1 MEEQNQ
7 VIFEATKDMVERG
20 DISLAIAA
28 IEGLHPRDASEVLSN
43 LDIESEAE
51 ILKRMKTEKA
61 ARIILEMEE
70 EHQVDLASRLKTTHL
85 VDLVR
90 KMPVD
95 EAVDLLGDIS
105 VEQREKLL
113 RLFGSEEV
121 QELKE
126 LLSYGDRTAGG
137 LMTTDYVSV
146 PADMRAGEV
155 IDYIRQVPP
164 ETETIYYIYVVG
176 RDGKLIGVISLR
188 ELIASPVDRKAGEM
202 AERDIISV
210 EPQEAQ
216 EKVAEIIS
224 KYELLAVPVVNGEG
238 RILGI
243 VTEDDVMDVVE
254 EEADEKIMRLAGAV
268 GLPEGYGLW
277 QDLARRIPWLLVVVV
292 VEILLCGGILK
303 LGSPVWENFKVLVFF
318 TPLLITMSGNI
329 ALQSSSVMNH
339 MLSTE
344 MRSSSSTFKIIGW
357 EVLGALAV
365 GLAAGGLVQ
374 LLSLFL
380 DLPSSVGIIVSLA
393 LCITVIL
400 AAVVGSALP
409 LVFRLFKREP
419 GVMPRPFVGVVMDVV
434 SLAIYLGIGRIFS

>member
-1 MEEQNQ
+1 MEEQNR
-7 VIFEATKDMVERG
+7 VILEATRDMVARG
-20 DISLAIAA
+20 DLSLAVAT

-43 LDIESEAE
+43 LDIESEVE
-51 ILKRMKTEKA
+51 ILKEMETGKA

-70 EHQVDLASRLKTTHL
+70 EHQVDLASRLKTAHL
-85 VDLVR
+85 ANLVR
-90 KMPVD
+90 RMPVD

-105 VEQREKLL
+105 TEQREKLL

-121 QELKE
+121 QELQE

-146 PADMRAGEV
+146 SPDITAEEV
-155 IDYIRQVPP
+155 IEYIRKVPP
-164 ETETIYYIYVVG
+164 ETETIYYVYVVTNE
-176 RDGKLIGVISLR
+176 RKLIGVISLR
-188 ELIASPVDRKAGEM
+188 DLIASAADRKAVEM
-202 AERDIISV
+202 AERDVVCV
-210 EPQEAQ
+210 EPQETQ

-224 KYELLAVPVVNGEG
+224 KYELLAVPVVDKEG

-243 VTEDDVMDVVE
+243 VTQDDVMDVVE
-254 EEADEKIMRLAGAV
+254 EEADETIMRLAGAV

-277 QDLARRIPWLLVVVV
+277 QDLARRLPWLLAAVVA
-292 VEILLCGGILK
+292 EILLCGGILK
-303 LGSPVWENFKVLVFF
+303 LGSPVWENFKVLIFF
-318 TPLLITMSGNI
+318 IPLLVTMSGNI
-329 ALQSSSVMNH
+329 AFQSSSVMSY

-344 MRSSSSTFKIIGW
+344 ARSSSSTFKVIGW

-365 GLAAGGLVQ
+365 GVVAGGLVQ

-380 DLPSSVGIIVSLA
+380 DLPPSIGIIVSLA
-393 LCITVIL
+393 LCITVVL
-400 AAVVGSALP
+400 AAVLGSVLP

-419 GVMPRPFVGVVMDVV
+419 GVMSRPFVGVLMDVA